1 MAGLVRC
8 SVAVEVK
15 GRPLH
20 PDKAAKEHGLRLDAA
35 GQTYGGLPM
44 VRVVGFKREM
54 RFTAKDVRQVV
65 ASRLA
70 EGRLAFV
77 GLDGLQVVVTKAQ
90 PSELEEVM
98 RYLQG
103 SATDAPVERQGHGRG
118 LGLGLG
124 LGPARARGVATPM
137 AATPSGSRLP
147 SAMASAPL
155 PPPTQQHMA
164 PNHDAATQQGP
175 LTPLKRRRMGGASG
189 GEAVTSDKHCDPSDE
204 VIKHSGRVSLCSLPT
219 QVLDWV
225 LELEP
230 SEAALRTLARTCRPL
245 AEYRSARGVAF
256 RLGPQARGVG
266 LPPARIC
273 ELLER
278 HSNLVTLDLSGFT
291 ELTAGATVQLAEV
304 LSASR
309 ESLRTLALR
318 GCKALSDVAVRR
330 LLLACPRLEVLDL
343 LEIPRL
349 GNRALEAPLP
359 DLRVLAAGSL
369 GRPVVAERPRGQT
382 EVDRGSLTNVSGLLG
397 SKLAPPRQRPQG
409 SAQLTSALL
418 NRLSQRPPQPAAAAP
433 RAAGTAAA
441 SGSAS
446 TGATAGIS
454 ADGSASTG
462 APLTH
467 IIFPNCAELET
478 FPRLPRTLRH
488 LDLRGASLQAP
499 ERALVQWQPL
509 AGCPHLVALCLAGNT
524 LLSSSALL
532 TCLGSLPLGA
542 RLRVLD
548 LSGTRAEAQ
557 LMMWLPRGQPAL
569 THVRLAGCTGL
580 GNESLAALFA
590 GLHELEVL
598 DVAGCPALEEPF
610 AAVADAAAAFASAAP
625 VAGGPYA
632 SAPAA
637 AAASRL
643 RLLGVGQT
651 EFAVRLETTRGALK
665 AVAPRA
671 HAVPGSLDIFGGYV
685 ALPPTLL

>member
-103 SATDAPVERQGHGRG
+103 
-118 LGLGLG
+118 
-124 LGPARARGVATPM
+124 
-137 AATPSGSRLP
+137 
-147 SAMASAPL
+147 
-155 PPPTQQHMA
+155 
-164 PNHDAATQQGP
+164 
-175 LTPLKRRRMGGASG
+175 
-189 GEAVTSDKHCDPSDE
+189 
-204 VIKHSGRVSLCSLPT
+204 
-219 QVLDWV
+219 
-225 LELEP
+225 
-230 SEAALRTLARTCRPL
+230 
-245 AEYRSARGVAF
+245 
-256 RLGPQARGVG
+256 
-266 LPPARIC
+266 
-273 ELLER
+273 
-278 HSNLVTLDLSGFT
+278 
-291 ELTAGATVQLAEV
+291 TAC
-304 LSASR
+304 LSACLHR
-309 ESLRTLALR
+309 M
-318 GCKALSDVAVRR
+318 
-330 LLLACPRLEVLDL
+330 
-343 LEIPRL
+343 
-349 GNRALEAPLP
+349 
-359 DLRVLAAGSL
+359 
-369 GRPVVAERPRGQT
+369 
-382 EVDRGSLTNVSGLLG
+382 
-397 SKLAPPRQRPQG
+397 
-409 SAQLTSALL
+409 
-418 NRLSQRPPQPAAAAP
+418 
-433 RAAGTAAA
+433 
-441 SGSAS
+441 
-446 TGATAGIS
+446 TG
-454 ADGSASTG
+454 
-462 APLTH
+462 
-467 IIFPNCAELET
+467 
-478 FPRLPRTLRH
+478 H